1 MKLNVKALPYCV
13 ACEFW
18 DDAGRMAMS
27 PTTGFNEG
35 TEKHTIFI
43 LILIKKEKSIR
54 VFMILVDFLL
64 GEI

>member
-1 MKLNVKALPYCV
+1 MATNGVNPLP
-13 ACEFW
+13 
-18 DDAGRMAMS
+18 
-27 PTTGFNEG
+27 TLLEG